1 MVSGWH
7 QDQDLVDQ
15 LLDLAATITKD
26 GVQAAAKSKLSKAA
40 SMMDAGS
47 YAAMLLKLKVM
58 ATTLQEL
65 VLYGSSIRPTNS
77 SEPPIKDRSAIGEQA
92 GQVRGRLHHLECG
105 LRSTDS
111 YCRLYATTLVSGH
124 REYQAT

>member
-1 MVSGWH
+1 MVSGCH

-26 GVQAAAKSKLSKAA
+26 GVQAAAKSKLSGAA

-77 SEPPIKDRSAIGEQA
+77 SEPPIKDRSAIGERA
-92 GQVRGRLHHLECG
+92 GQVREVAFHHL
-105 LRSTDS
+105 
-111 YCRLYATTLVSGH
+111 
-124 REYQAT
+124 